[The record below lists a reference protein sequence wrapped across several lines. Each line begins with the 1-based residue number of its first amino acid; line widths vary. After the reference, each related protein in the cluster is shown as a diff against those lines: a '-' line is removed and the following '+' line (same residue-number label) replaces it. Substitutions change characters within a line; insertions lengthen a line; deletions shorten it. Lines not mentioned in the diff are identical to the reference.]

1 MYSQNVRLFSAP
13 RFCEHSEHLKAKER
27 RRLLPSSTLYFCAV
41 LLHSIQRVWHVP
53 NVRLSFKGCSFQNVT
68 YVHVVCTRSILKYK
82 TIHFYGGHDTNSLV
96 YDLVTRKFIDF
107 KPQHLADLVLWK
119 YNPCFL
125 EKLTYLK
132 SSKLFNFSSVY

>member
-1 MYSQNVRLFSAP
+1 MSTESLSVLPKRTLFSAP

-107 KPQHLADLVLWK
+107 NTAA
-119 YNPCFL
+119 FGR
-125 EKLTYLK
+125 
-132 SSKLFNFSSVY
+132 FSAVEI